1 MSEDHLNQFD
11 ITLVVKDGKEFQS
24 HRNVLSQAS
33 PFFEKLLSTDMKEN
47 NEGVIRL
54 EWITESQMADILQF
68 IYTGNVQISSQEN
81 AENLFAT
88 ADYLLFSNLKTIAGK
103 FLEQHMTTENCISIY
118 YSVAEKYSC
127 EELIASTRK
136 FINSNF
142 TAVAASNDFLNL
154 PSHEVEKWISSD
166 EIVIDAEEN
175 VFEIIHRWIDFNESE
190 RSVKFG
196 ELFRHVRLTTISRDF
211 LIKDIVT
218 NDLVKESSACLDTVT
233 AALNWIDRSTDCDVP
248 RPHSPRNSLKTSV
261 IVIADFFHGVYP
273 CFYLPATDEWY
284 CLPAIEGQPYV
295 EHIVSCRGKVF
306 VVIEDI
312 ATTQCYDPDLN
323 RWSPAPWTK
332 VEPSLPFAT
341 KPLWQVLV
349 VKDQICFIVAEVGS
363 AALCTYNFD
372 TSSLKPLLNWVE
384 KRCFCAVAVD
394 RYIYVI
400 GGTILGRSALY
411 PPLSEC
417 SRFDTEAEE
426 WQNIA
431 PLNEARIGAF
441 GVCKNE
447 KIFIAGGHW
456 EDRFSQVIFMNSC
469 EVYNILTD
477 EWQLIANL
485 KLNRNLGSMV
495 LVDDV
500 LFVLGG
506 RTTDRYHSGPKW
518 SDTVECYDHEKD
530 EWNNKANVP
539 ASKMTIEKREE
550 WDKKANIPV
559 SIEGCSLQ
567 VFTGVLNNLV
577 SIDRDYMVLVD
588 DVLFVLGGRTTF
600 HCEGGSKL
608 SDIVECYDHEKDEW
622 YDKAIIP
629 VSMMTIEKR
638 KKLGYFFKG
647 CSLQVFTGVL
657 NSLESIDRD

>member
-1 MSEDHLNQFD
+1 MSEDRPNPCD
-11 ITLVVKDGKEFQS
+11 ITLVVKDGKEFQA

-81 AENLFAT
+81 AESLIAV
-88 ADYLLFSNLKTIAGK
+88 ADYLLLSNLKTIAGK
-103 FLEQHMTTENCISIY
+103 FLEQHMTTENCMSIY
-118 YSVAEKYSC
+118 YSIAELYSC
-127 EELIASTRK
+127 DELIASTRK

-142 TAVAASNDFLNL
+142 TTVAASDEFPNL

-166 EIVIDAEEN
+166 EIVIDGEEN
-175 VFEIIHRWIDFNESE
+175 VFEIILRWIDHNKSE
-190 RSVKFG
+190 QSVKFG
-196 ELFRHVRLTTISRDF
+196 ELFCHVRLTTISRDF
-211 LIKDIVT
+211 LIKEFVT
-218 NDLVKESSACLDTVT
+218 NYLVKESLACLDRVT
-233 AALNWIDRSTDCDVP
+233 AALNWIDGSTDCNVP

-261 IVIADFFHGVYP
+261 IVITDFVGEVHP
-273 CFYLPATDEWY
+273 RCYLPAKDEWY
-284 CLPAIEGQPYV
+284 HLPAIEGQPKV
-295 EHIVSCRGKVF
+295 RHIVSFRGKIF
-306 VVIEDI
+306 VVTDDI
-312 ATTQCYDPDLN
+312 ATSQCYDPDLN

-332 VEPSLPFAT
+332 LDSNLPFT
-341 KPLWQVLV
+341 TDDLQNVLAV
-349 VKDQICFIVAEVGS
+349 ANQIFFIVAEVRS
-363 AALCTYNFD
+363 TSRWTYSLD
-372 TSSLKPLLNWVE
+372 TNSLTPLFNWVE
-384 KRCFCAVAVD
+384 KSSFCAVAVG

-400 GGTILGRSALY
+400 GGSFSDR
-411 PPLSEC
+411 PLSEC
-417 SRFDTEAEE
+417 SRFDTETDD
-426 WQNIA
+426 WLNIA

-447 KIFIAGGHW
+447 QIFIAGGRW
-456 EDRFSQVIFMNSC
+456 IYGVSQVIFMNSC

-506 RTTDRYHSGPKW
+506 RTSFRYYSSGHRW

-530 EWNNKANVP
+530 EWNNKTNVP
-539 ASKMTIEKREE
+539 VSKMTIKNRA
-550 WDKKANIPV
+550 KP
-559 SIEGCSLQ
+559 Q
-567 VFTGVLNNLV
+567 
-577 SIDRDYMVLVD
+577 Y
-588 DVLFVLGGRTTF
+588 
-600 HCEGGSKL
+600 
-608 SDIVECYDHEKDEW
+608 Y
-622 YDKAIIP
+622 
-629 VSMMTIEKR
+629 
-638 KKLGYFFKG
+638 FKG